1 MARLGSVAAAPFVG
15 DQFVSLYLGATRVPT
30 VPGKPTIVLVD
41 TYDGDIPGYPV
52 SVTPPANIG
61 GLGITAWKPYING
74 VEAIIE
80 TVVVVP
86 GNPDV
91 TIYVYADEESG
102 QLIQVSAINAVGEG
116 VRSDS
121 SATP

>member
-30 VPGKPTIVLVD
+30 VPGKPTIVFVD
-41 TYDGDIPGYPV
+41 PYDGDIPGYPV
-52 SVTPPANIG
+52 LVTPPANSG
-61 GLGITAWKPYING
+61 GLEITAWKVFTDG
-74 VEAIIE
+74 VQANPQLV
-80 TVVVVP
+80 TP
-86 GNPDV
+86 GDPDV
-91 TIYVYADEESG
+91 TIYVLANEESG

>member
-30 VPGKPTIVLVD
+30 VPGKPTIVFVD

-52 SVTPPANIG
+52 SVTPPANSG
-61 GLGITAWKPYING
+61 GLGITAWKVFIDG
-74 VEAIIE
+74 VQQNPQG
-80 TVVVVP
+80 VGP
-86 GNPDV
+86 GDPDV
-91 TIYVYADEESG
+91 TIYIVANEESG

>member
-30 VPGKPTIVLVD
+30 VPGKPTIVSVD
-41 TYDGDIPGYPV
+41 AYDEDIPGYPV
-52 SVTPPANIG
+52 SVTPPANSG
-61 GLGITAWKPYING
+61 GLEITAWKVFTDGVQANPQTVIQGNGTLQIN
-74 VEAIIE
+74 VL
-80 TVVVVP
+80 
-86 GNPDV
+86 
-91 TIYVYADEESG
+91 ADEESG